1 MRQHELYDRAV
12 YQYSIKTS
20 ISCLNNIDYFC
31 LENPYRLIFNDHN
44 ARISDCGNRS
54 LNANVDFLITDSNIL
69 IIIIYLYCRHTVH
82 IHIKKML
89 NIYKNSNKNNNIT
102 K

>member
-20 ISCLNNIDYFC
+20 ISCLNNIHYFC
-31 LENPYRLIFNDHN
+31 LQNPYRLIFNDHN

-54 LNANVDFLITDSNIL
+54 LNPNVDFLITDSNIL
-69 IIIIYLYCRHTVH
+69 IQKLGFTALILHRRVSNIKHYPII
-82 IHIKKML
+82 
-89 NIYKNSNKNNNIT
+89 
-102 K
+102 